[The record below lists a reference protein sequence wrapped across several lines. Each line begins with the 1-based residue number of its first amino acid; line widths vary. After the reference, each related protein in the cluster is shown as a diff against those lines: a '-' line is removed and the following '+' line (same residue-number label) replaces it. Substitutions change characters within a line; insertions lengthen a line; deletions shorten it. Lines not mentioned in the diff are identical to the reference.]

1 MAATK
6 TKQVS
11 GCVLWRLMLP
21 APTVQPFLDF
31 DHGHRRGTVDYPEFS
46 TLTGESQL
54 GFSAWTFI
62 ALLLAMAWASV
73 VIFAGRLT
81 KVSCALPSVH

>member
-11 GCVLWRLMLP
+11 GWKLLWRLMRY
-21 APTVQPFLDF
+21 QPKLYVIDSIFWILIL
-31 DHGHRRGTVDYPEFS
+31 HGWVDYPVN

-62 ALLLAMAWASV
+62 ALL
-73 VIFAGRLT
+73 
-81 KVSCALPSVH
+81 

>member
-1 MAATK
+1 
-6 TKQVS
+6 
-11 GCVLWRLMLP
+11 LII
-21 APTVQPFLDF
+21 
-31 DHGHRRGTVDYPEFS
+31 EFFN

-62 ALLLAMAWASV
+62 ALLLANGLGQIV

-81 KVSCALPSVH
+81 KSQLRFTISSLVRRNLWEHILNRPERSL

>member
-1 MAATK
+1 M
-6 TKQVS
+6 
-11 GCVLWRLMLP
+11 RY
-21 APTVQPFLDF
+21 QPKLYVIDSILDF
-31 DHGHRRGTVDYPEFS
+31 DHGPAGVDYPGIFH

-62 ALLLAMAWASV
+62 ALLLANGLGQMLSY
-73 VIFAGRLT
+73 AGRLT